1 MKNVDYPGLSMA
13 VLAIGGAGVLFY
25 PLAAT
30 IGMGDPLYFAVVLL
44 AVLAPLLQLY
54 RGQGFRLPDVMLL
67 GFLIAQFA
75 GGLIQAFTDDDGQFS
90 ESISTADF
98 AFVVSYLLA
107 IVGLAIRVAEI
118 KGPARTIGSIDAAVL
133 LTGLM
138 LIGGQF
144 LLFPTLQGAGH
155 EGLGGVPSLLRVWYP
170 IGAYILLSLLVWVSA
185 ASRPGTPSLL
195 MLEAGFTT
203 WALAESAF
211 HLTSRSLSVPDW
223 WIQALWLA
231 SYVLIGAGIAY
242 PDKGRLAPGDSPGAD
257 ELPSRAGFLAIALL
271 SIPASMWAQRLYQ
284 SPVMHLLVMI
294 ACTVLVLLIWLR
306 FNLLYRYLRKLGSV
320 LREMSETDPVSGA
333 WNRRYFNDALQAAL
347 NDHHPLSLFILRI
360 EGGLAEA
367 PRSTQE
373 RLLVAAV
380 RALGRVGNASDPV
393 ARIGE
398 REFALILRRPVAD
411 EKLLGS
417 AWRVLNEFND
427 LLLTEWNVGADR
439 HVRGYIGIAVAPRD
453 GATVADLLD
462 CVCKRVDAAIRTGY
476 RVVVANPDEIEV
488 SLQNGVTDEMTGLLG
503 SGTP

>member
-1 MKNVDYPGLSMA
+1 
-13 VLAIGGAGVLFY
+13 LFF
-25 PLAAT
+25 PLAAG
-30 IGMGDPLYFAVVLL
+30 IGLGDPLYFAVVLL

-54 RGQGFRLPDVMLL
+54 RRQGFQLPEVMLL
-67 GFLIAQFA
+67 GFLIAQLV
-75 GGLIQAFTDDDGQFS
+75 GGLIQALTDADGQFS
-90 ESISTADF
+90 EMISSADF

-107 IVGLAIRVAEI
+107 IVGLAVRIAEI
-118 KGPARTIGSIDAAVL
+118 EGPARMIGGIDAAVL
-133 LTGLM
+133 LTGLLLM
-138 LIGGQF
+138 GGQF
-144 LLFPTLQGAGH
+144 LLYPTLHEAGH
-155 EGLGGVPSLLRVWYP
+155 DGLGGIPSLLRVWYP
-170 IGAYILLSLLVWVSA
+170 ISAYFLLALLVWVSA
-185 ASRPGTPSLL
+185 ASRPGAPSLL

-223 WIQALWLA
+223 WIQVLWLA

-242 PDKGRLAPGDSPGAD
+242 PDKGQLEPGESPGAD

-271 SIPASMWAQRLYQ
+271 SIPLSMWAQRLYQ
-284 SPVMHLLVMI
+284 SPTMHLLVML

-306 FNLLYRYLRKLGSV
+306 FNLLYRYLRRLGCV

-333 WNRRYFNDALQAAL
+333 WNRRYFNEVLQVAL
-347 NDHHPLSLFILRI
+347 NEHQSLSLFILRI

-380 RALGRVGNASDPV
+380 RALGEVGDTTDPV

-398 REFALILRRPVAD
+398 REFALILRRPVAE

-417 AWRVLNEFND
+417 AWRVLNEFNE
-427 LLLTEWNVGADR
+427 LLLTEVNGEAAR
-439 HVRGYIGIAVAPRD
+439 HIRGYIGIAVSPRD
-453 GATVADLLD
+453 GSTLAELLD
-462 CVCKRVDAAIRTGY
+462 CVCMRVDAANRSGY
-476 RVVVANPDEIEV
+476 RVIAANPEEIESPV
-488 SLQNGVTDEMTGLLG
+488 VGDADGVAGQLN